1 MKRLQTAAVLCTVL
15 ILGSVWS
22 VRAVDNTAQAVAFDV
37 ENDRLNEARE
47 TWDAAQTLL
56 GALLLHSEI
65 DQADRLFDRVL
76 AAQQNGLTDEFSP
89 SALPKFHGNTSSIT
103 AKLRLVRTQNL
114 LANRSCSIMRYSLN
128 GIHAPART
136 DRPDHKRRN
145 SERPASAG
153 GYRTDSCRAGRHAH
167 ARWRYPPYRSRG
179 TCRTP

>member
-1 MKRLQTAAVLCTVL
+1 MKRLLTAAVLCTVL

-22 VRAVDNTAQAVAFDV
+22 IKAVDNTAQTVALDV
-37 ENDRLNEARE
+37 ENDRLNEAQE

-76 AAQQNGLTDEFSP
+76 AAQQNGLTDEFSLDR
-89 SALPKFHGNTSSIT
+89 AE
-103 AKLRLVRTQNL
+103 L
-114 LANRSCSIMRYSLN
+114 LAQLRHLPEVQRPTLKICFN

-136 DRPDHKRRN
+136 NRPDRKRR
-145 SERPASAG
+145 SSARPAPAD

-167 ARWRYPPYRSRG
+167 ARWRYPPYRSKG
-179 TCRTP
+179 TYRTP